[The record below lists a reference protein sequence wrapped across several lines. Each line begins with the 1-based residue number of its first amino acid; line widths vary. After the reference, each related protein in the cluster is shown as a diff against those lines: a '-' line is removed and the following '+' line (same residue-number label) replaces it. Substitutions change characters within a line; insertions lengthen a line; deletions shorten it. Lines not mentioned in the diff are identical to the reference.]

1 MYSLFCALCLSG
13 DDVNVNLSADLGRG
27 KKVTDSAFGTP
38 IICYC
43 CQKNPSE
50 RILAVTSALGLLSD
64 VVCTSVLSEGRPSTL
79 LVIYRALATEELLC
93 F

>member
-1 MYSLFCALCLSG
+1 M
-13 DDVNVNLSADLGRG
+13 NLSADLGRG

-43 CQKNPSE
+43 CQKNLSE
-50 RILAVTSALGLLSD
+50 RILAVTSALGHLSN
-64 VVCTSVLSEGRPSTL
+64 VVCTSVLSEGHPSTL
-79 LVIYRALATEELLC
+79 LVIHRALAREELSC

>member
-1 MYSLFCALCLSG
+1 M
-13 DDVNVNLSADLGRG
+13 NLNADLGGG

-64 VVCTSVLSEGRPSTL
+64 VVCTSVVSEGHPSTL
-79 LVIYRALATEELLC
+79 LIIHRALAREELLC